1 MIAIGK
7 AESTEQ
13 STVHVTDLDV
23 FVIMIMLEVSFVVI
37 SPVSLWEDVVYSY
50 ELINLGS
57 SIFVKDGCNINVIRS
72 LSQFGK

>member
-1 MIAIGK
+1 
-7 AESTEQ
+7 
-13 STVHVTDLDV
+13 
-23 FVIMIMLEVSFVVI
+23 MLEVSFVVI

-57 SIFVKDGCNINVIRS
+57 SIFVKDGCDINVIRL